1 MNEQERN
8 EIMNKVDSV
17 DRGTEYEQLPA
28 FLDLQRSIIFRKV
41 DGVGDEDLRRHMTP
55 TGLSLLGL
63 VKHLGYVE
71 MGWFQEHFLGEK
83 IEVPWTDEDRDA
95 DFRIEPNETTADVL
109 AFYQKQ
115 IERSRQIVA
124 EHSFDEVSKK
134 DGRDVPKEEDSPS
147 LRWIIIHMIEETA
160 RHAGHAD
167 IMREAIDGSVGE

>member
-1 MNEQERN
+1 MNELDN
-8 EIMNKVDSV
+8 V
-17 DRGTEYEQLPA
+17 DRGSEREQLPV
-28 FLDLQRSIIFRKV
+28 FLDVQRSIIFRKV
-41 DGVGDEDLRRHMTP
+41 DGVSDEDLRRHMTP

-71 MGWFQEHFLGEK
+71 MGWFQEHFLGEE
-83 IEVPWTDEDRDA
+83 IVVPWTEEDRDA

-124 EHSFDEVSKK
+124 EHAFDEVSKQ
-134 DGRDVPKEEDSPS
+134 DGRPS
-147 LRWIIIHMIEETA
+147 LRWIILHMIEETA

>member
-1 MNEQERN
+1 MDFIEASTTTD
-8 EIMNKVDSV
+8 VDQV
-17 DRGTEYEQLPA
+17 DRGTEQEQLPV
-28 FLDLQRSIIFRKV
+28 FLNVQRSIIFRKV

-63 VKHLGYVE
+63 VKHLAYVE
-71 MGWFQEHFLGEK
+71 MIWFQEHFLGEK
-83 IEVPWTDEDRDA
+83 VEVPWTKEDPDA

-124 EHSFDEVSKK
+124 EHSFDEVSKTN
-134 DGRDVPKEEDSPS
+134 GRPS